1 MTARKKLR
9 ILVITMGCSKNLVD
23 SEHLMRQFDSY
34 GMELLPSDYSIDITA
49 SKDSADRFID
59 CIIIN
64 TCGFIQ
70 DAKEESISMI
80 FKALAAKKTGKAG
93 KVLVFGCLSQRYL
106 SELKEGIPEVDAFFG
121 AFNIKDVVEYLG
133 LDYRPELCSSRYQ
146 TTPEHYAYLKISE
159 GCNRRC
165 AYCAIPFIR
174 GPHVSVPMEELER
187 EARELAAKGVKELIV
202 IAQDTTY
209 YGLDLYGKRMLA
221 PLLERLS
228 AVKGIEWI
236 RIHYSYPDDFPED
249 VIELMAVNPK
259 ICKYLDIPLQHGSNS
274 VLKNMHRGIGSAQ
287 TQKLIDSLRQRIPG
301 IVLRTT
307 LIVGFPGE
315 TSRDFNTLLE
325 FVARNRF
332 ERLGAFTYSE
342 EEGTYA
348 AEHYKDNVRQSTK
361 QKRYD
366 RLMELQSSI
375 SAKANEAR
383 LGKIEKVLV
392 DRMEPDFLVARSQY
406 ESPEVDGEILIPLS
420 SCRKVFG
427 NLNLESLIGKF
438 VDVRIV
444 DSDEYDLY
452 ADPVLSN

>member
-383 LGKIEKVLV
+383 LGKMEKVLV

-444 DSDEYDLY
+444 DLDEYDLY